1 MPDRH
6 FRVILRR
13 TDEQPRKQMR
23 TGARSTS
30 PSRGSSR
37 WSASPSRRTT
47 AATSPSN
54 TATSRCCTTAAT
66 EYFSK
71 EKEFEKEYVAV
82 GKEIKKEYVA
92 VEKHSMH
99 IASRQKQHLENLVPT
114 RFRRD
119 GPSPSGRRP
128 STQSIEL
135 CKRNE
140 FAFFLLEAKG
150 CVTNLKSNEVFVAVL
165 SPRHQRSGRDPA

>member
-1 MPDRH
+1 MQTNADR
-6 FRVILRR
+6 
-13 TDEQPRKQMR
+13 
-23 TGARSTS
+23 
-30 PSRGSSR
+30 
-37 WSASPSRRTT
+37 
-47 AATSPSN
+47 
-54 TATSRCCTTAAT
+54 
-66 EYFSK
+66 SK
-71 EKEFEKEYVAV
+71 EYVAVEKEYVAV
-82 GKEIKKEYVA
+82 EKEIQKHPHQGSLGGRERTRREGESRRQVEKEVEKEYLAVEQEIKKEHVA

-99 IASRQKQHLENLVPT
+99 RASRQKQHLENLVPT

>member
-1 MPDRH
+1 M
-6 FRVILRR
+6 
-13 TDEQPRKQMR
+13 
-23 TGARSTS
+23 
-30 PSRGSSR
+30 
-37 WSASPSRRTT
+37 
-47 AATSPSN
+47 SN
-54 TATSRCCTTAAT
+54 HANKCRQK
-66 EYFSK
+66 EDDGV
-71 EKEFEKEYVAV
+71 EKEDVAVEKEGGRNVSFEYVAVEKEYVAV
-82 GKEIKKEYVA
+82 EKEIKKEYVA
-92 VEKHSMH
+92 VEKHCRH
-99 IASRQKQHLENLVPT
+99 RASREKQHLENLVPT

-150 CVTNLKSNEVFVAVL
+150 CVTNLKSNEVFVAVP

>member
-1 MPDRH
+1 M
-6 FRVILRR
+6 L
-13 TDEQPRKQMR
+13 TE
-23 TGARSTS
+23 ARSTS
-30 PSRGSSR
+30 PSRTRPG

-54 TATSRCCTTAAT
+54 TATSRCRTTAAT

-71 EKEFEKEYVAV
+71 EKEIEKEIEKEYVAV

-99 IASRQKQHLENLVPT
+99 SASRQKQHLENLVPT